1 MSFTLTR
8 RKAPKAAYS
17 KLEVSAA
24 TFIPYEYHW
33 DRETILTR
41 KKEFVQILKLEGFS
55 FETADDEDVDMKKLV
70 RNSLLKSMADGTFAV
85 WFHTLR
91 KRQSAYPGGKQP
103 PGFAAYVDKLWHE
116 KHSNKDSYVNEIYIT
131 VVRRADTKGAAKV
144 HHYLK
149 KASATGNK
157 TAQIDA
163 MRDAHKELAEAVAR
177 LGATLRDY
185 GAKLLTTY
193 ENEHGVFSE
202 PMEFLAMIIN
212 CGFTQPMRLTATNMA
227 HYLPLYRLYFGARA
241 IEVSGAPRKRFAGL
255 ISIKEY
261 SPATAAGLLD
271 GFLQLPFEFLISQ
284 SFAFHNRSVN
294 INRMQIR
301 QRRMM
306 AAEDAAISQI
316 AEISDALDMAMSG
329 HVAFG
334 PHHLTVMCFE
344 ESLPELEKVLS
355 LAIAEL
361 VNLGINPTREKFVME
376 QAFWAQLPA
385 NFEYI
390 ARGADINTM
399 NLAGFASLHNYP
411 TGRISGNHWGD
422 AVTVFDTSSGT
433 PYFFNFHN
441 RDVGHTTIIG
451 PTGSGKTVLLNFLCA
466 QAQKFNC
473 RVFFFDKDR
482 GAEIFI
488 RAIGG
493 KFTVIEPGEK
503 CHFNPLHLPDTSE
516 NRTFLAEWIHTMV
529 TVHDEPFTAEDME
542 RINEAVAGNY
552 KLAKKDRMLRNIA
565 PFLGIE
571 GPGTL
576 AGRLKMWH
584 SGGAY
589 AGLFDNETDVVD
601 FSIGN
606 SFGFEMGEVLK
617 ERVSLEPTLLYL
629 FHRISLSLDGTP
641 TIIVLD
647 EAWALIDNKIFG
659 GRIRDW
665 LKTLRKLNGMV
676 VFATQSVEDA
686 TNSAISETLIQQTAT
701 QIFLPNPKAT
711 DAYRKA
717 FMVSDREFNL
727 LKTTDPGSRYFLVKQ
742 GKDVVV
748 ARIDL
753 SEMDDVINVLS
764 ARAETVSI
772 LDEVRAEV
780 GDAPEAWMAP
790 FQAKV
795 KLERDKIAGKDG
807 KK

>member
-1 MSFTLTR
+1 MSFSLTR
-8 RKAPKAAYS
+8 RKTQKASYS

-41 KKEFVQILKLEGFS
+41 KKEFLQILKLEGFS

-91 KRQSAYPGGKQP
+91 RRQSAYPGGKQP

-131 VVRRADTKGAAKV
+131 VIRKPDTKGAARV
-144 HHYLK
+144 HHLLK
-149 KASATGNK
+149 KASEAGNK
-157 TAQIDA
+157 TAQVDA

-227 HYLPLYRLYFGARA
+227 HYLPIYRLYFGGRA

-261 SPATAAGLLD
+261 APATAAGLLD

-284 SFAFHNRSVN
+284 SFSFHNRSVN

-361 VNLGINPTREKFVME
+361 VNLGINPVREKFVME
-376 QAFWAQLPA
+376 QAFWAQLPS
-385 NFEYI
+385 NFECV

-411 TGRISGNHWGD
+411 VGKIANNHWGD

-451 PTGSGKTVLLNFLCA
+451 PTGAGKTVLMNFLCA
-466 QAQKFNC
+466 QSQKFNC
-473 RVFFFDKDR
+473 RTFFFDKDR

-493 KFTVIEPGEK
+493 KYTIIEPGEK
-503 CHFNPLHLPDTSE
+503 CYFNPLHLPDTPE
-516 NRTFLAEWIHTMV
+516 NRTFLGEWLHTLV
-529 TVHDEPFTAEDME
+529 TIHDEPFTADDMD
-542 RINEAVAGNY
+542 RLNEAVAGNY

-565 PFLGIE
+565 AFMGIE

-584 SGGAY
+584 SDGPY

-629 FHRISLSLDGTP
+629 FHRINLSLDGTP
-641 TIIVLD
+641 TVIVLD

-701 QIFLPNPKAT
+701 QIFLPNPKAQ
-711 DAYRKA
+711 DAYKKA
-717 FMVSDREFNL
+717 FMVTDREFNL

-753 SEMDDVINVLS
+753 SGMDDVINVLS

-780 GDAPEAWMAP
+780 GDAPEAWMPP
-790 FQAKV
+790 FQERVRLEKE
-795 KLERDKIAGKDG
+795 KLASKES